1 MNYRRFA
8 LPAAIA
14 LGLHAILFF
23 GFSKPPTVV
32 SGPGSGPRKPP
43 VAQPPPPDVQ
53 VPVELKSDN
62 DASDFDAKVMLG
74 SNRPQNS
81 EIFSELDPN
90 GFRMDLT
97 NPSPIPSAPITPYIL
112 PIGDPNG
119 VPYGEIIQGP
129 SGSIVDSTYLDRV
142 PAARYQPSPIYPIE
156 ARRYR
161 MTGTVEV
168 EFVVG
173 VSGEVRQVNILKSTN
188 PIFDAPTFR
197 AVSKWRFEPGRH
209 NNAVVAFRMRQPIT
223 FDMTD

>member
-23 GFSKPPTVV
+23 GFSKPPIIV
-32 SGPGSGPRKPP
+32 SSPETGAKPP
-43 VAQPPPPDVQ
+43 IAQPPPPIIEI
-53 VPVELKSDN
+53 PVDLESGN
-62 DASDFDAKVMLG
+62 DPSDFDAKVMLG

-97 NPSPIPSAPITPYIL
+97 TPSPIPSAPITPFIG

-129 SGSIVDSTYLDRV
+129 SGSIVDSAHLDRV
-142 PAARYQPSPIYPIE
+142 PVAKYQPSPSYPNE
-156 ARRYR
+156 ARRYK

-173 VSGEVRQVNILKSTN
+173 ISGEVRQVIILKSTN
-188 PIFDAPTFR
+188 PVFDAPTLR
-197 AVSKWRFEPGRH
+197 AVSKWRFEPGRR
-209 NNAVVAFRMRQPIT
+209 NNAVVAFRMRQPVAFALI
-223 FDMTD
+223 D